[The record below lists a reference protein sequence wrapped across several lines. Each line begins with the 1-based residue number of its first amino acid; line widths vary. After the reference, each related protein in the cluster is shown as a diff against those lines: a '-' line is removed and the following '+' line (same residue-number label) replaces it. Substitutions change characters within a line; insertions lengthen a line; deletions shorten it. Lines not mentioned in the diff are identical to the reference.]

1 MALGGMGGGLRLC
14 GKEADSGEDG
24 EDEDE
29 KGKPRL

>member
-1 MALGGMGGGLRLC
+1 MALGGIGGLRLC
-14 GKEADSGEDG
+14 GREADSGEDG